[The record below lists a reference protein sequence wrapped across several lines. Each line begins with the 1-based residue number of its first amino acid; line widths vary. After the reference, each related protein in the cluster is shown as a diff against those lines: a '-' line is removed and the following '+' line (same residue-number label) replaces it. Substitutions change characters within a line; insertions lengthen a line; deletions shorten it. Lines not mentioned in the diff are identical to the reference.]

1 MIHPYENLGNGIILQ
16 AVRDYRWAWSKHKQ
30 HHGNKEAKLIME
42 DCERFFR
49 SSWYSA
55 LTSIDGEKLIEKLK
69 EELR

>member
-1 MIHPYENLGNGIILQ
+1 MIHPYEHLANEIILQ
-16 AVRDYRWAWSKHKQ
+16 AVRDYRQALSKHKQ
-30 HHGNKEAKLIME
+30 HPGNKEAKLMIE